1 MTTDENAQWQKATRK
16 MFEKDIHHTSF
27 KQRFLLSHFILLLLK
42 CDETLVQISK
52 KNNKI
57 FCRDISSIEC
67 VHPCSLF
74 EAGYMPFMHQ
84 EIALGI
90 SEHSAGYKLGHFAPL
105 MHQDKLRLENQ
116 NIN

>member
-1 MTTDENAQWQKATRK
+1 MRGGFRQFVFQK
-16 MFEKDIHHTSF
+16 SV
-27 KQRFLLSHFILLLLK
+27 FLKHPS
-42 CDETLVQISK
+42 
-52 KNNKI
+52 
-57 FCRDISSIEC
+57 